1 MKKTII
7 LIMVLV
13 LAIISF
19 FILEIDEQDL
29 GGNYYYLPAYEAVDV
44 GYPGGAIIYKSQQK
58 YSYSDVKI
66 QEEVISVN
74 NNKDFVVAIQ
84 KLNNSSTKRDSLQYY
99 IIAKKSDLVYG
110 PYDKKR
116 YMQKRKEL
124 NVPNK
129 LILKV
134 E

>member
-74 NNKDFVVAIQ
+74 NNKDFVLAIQ